1 VCRCGKRDPLAVR
14 RFRKRETGE
23 AEARPFAAQPDLGQ
37 QFGAGVSAH
46 SIPGT
51 VPCDSA
57 CSRVELR
64 DHMHAN
70 ERGYVGASTL
80 TRSSIVEGQEWH
92 LRAWANTM
100 PRSARHSITIN
111 GKTRDW
117 FSTSARLPKRKH
129 PIRLVLV
136 WREREGEPVRK
147 VWGTNRAVGGGA
159 YPQSLAASL
168 EGHGELSSGREAA
181 PRHGCLSAQ
190 EGHGPDPAHVAG
202 LPGVQR
208 GATDPAAGMG
218 SRPADDRRPGRS
230 HHGTRGLGDNHRL
243 GRCASCATAR
253 PR

>member
-70 ERGYVGASTL
+70 ERGYVGDLTL

-147 VWGTNRAVGGGA
+147 VWGTNR
-159 YPQSLAASL
+159 
-168 EGHGELSSGREAA
+168 
-181 PRHGCLSAQ
+181 
-190 EGHGPDPAHVAG
+190 
-202 LPGVQR
+202 
-208 GATDPAAGMG
+208 
-218 SRPADDRRPGRS
+218 
-230 HHGTRGLGDNHRL
+230 TRWKVVRI
-243 GRCASCATAR
+243 RKA
-253 PR
+253 